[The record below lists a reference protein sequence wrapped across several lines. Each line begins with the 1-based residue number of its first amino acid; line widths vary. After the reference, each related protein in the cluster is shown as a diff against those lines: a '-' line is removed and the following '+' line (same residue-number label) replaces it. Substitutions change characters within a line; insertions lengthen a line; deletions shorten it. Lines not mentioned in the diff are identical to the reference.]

1 MTRPLLLL
9 ALLSLPLAGFASSF
23 AGTSA
28 GSATGASSG
37 SSASS
42 SGDDKV
48 VQAARD
54 DAAAFVASDG
64 QIRGARL
71 QAALVHLRE
80 QRCRAAAERPGTGPR
95 AAGALI
101 RPSVVPAAG
110 RQRHDICTE
119 RSHAWRG
126 STADRPSRTQPIACS
141 WTRQG

>member
-1 MTRPLLLL
+1 MIRPLLLL

-37 SSASS
+37 SSAST

-48 VQAARD
+48 VEAARD

-71 QAALVHLRE
+71 QAALVYLRE
-80 QRCRAAAERPGTGPR
+80 QGTAARDASDLDL
-95 AAGALI
+95 A
-101 RPSVVPAAG
+101 
-110 RQRHDICTE
+110 
-119 RSHAWRG
+119 RG
-126 STADRPSRTQPIACS
+126 LLAR
-141 WTRQG
+141 